1 MRVVSIRH
9 NALQRLWSRNDPRGL
24 PPDQVKRVQLALAAL
39 AAAQNIRMLASVP
52 GWRLHEL
59 KGARAGTWSM
69 SISGNWRLTFRLE
82 KEFIHDIDLEDYH

>member
-9 NALQRLWSRNDPRGL
+9 KAPQRLWSRNDPRGL

-39 AAAQNIRMLASVP
+39 AAARNIRMLPSVP

-59 KGARAGTWSM
+59 KGARAGAWSM

-82 KEFIHDIDLEDYH
+82 KESIHDIDLEDYH

>member
-9 NALQRLWSRNDPRGL
+9 KALQRLWSRDDPRGL
-24 PPDQVKRVQLALAAL
+24 SPDQVRRVRLALATL
-39 AAAQNIRMLASVP
+39 AAAQSIRMLASVP

-69 SISGNWRLTFRLE
+69 NISGNWRLTFRVE
-82 KEFIHDIDLEDYH
+82 KDLIHDIDLEDYH

>member
-9 NALQRLWSRNDPRGL
+9 KGLQRLWSRNDPRGL
-24 PPDQVKRVQLALAAL
+24 PPDQVRRVQPALAAL
-39 AAAQNIRMLASVP
+39 AAAQNIRMLVSVP

-69 SISGNWRLTFRLE
+69 SISGNWRLTFRPE
-82 KEFIHDIDLEDYH
+82 KEFIHDIDLEGYH